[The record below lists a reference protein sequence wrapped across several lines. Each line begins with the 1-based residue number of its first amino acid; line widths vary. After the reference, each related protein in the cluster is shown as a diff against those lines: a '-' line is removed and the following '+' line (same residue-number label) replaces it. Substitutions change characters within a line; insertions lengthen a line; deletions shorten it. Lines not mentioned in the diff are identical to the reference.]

1 MKKIILLLL
10 LFVATASE
18 GQTGDRTQIL
28 KVLSDQ
34 VVAWNKGDIDLFMK
48 IGYWNSDSLAMI
60 GRSGVTYGYQQVLDN
75 YKKNYSDQATMG
87 RLAFDILQVKKI
99 ATDHY
104 FVIGKWFLT
113 RTAGDVGGHY
123 TLLFKKIKGRW
134 LIVADHSS

>member
-1 MKKIILLLL
+1 MKKSILLSLM
-10 LFVATASE
+10 FVTITSSAQS
-18 GQTGDRTQIL
+18 GDRAQIL

-34 VVAWNKGDIDLFMK
+34 VAAWNTGDIDLFMK
-48 IGYWNSDSLAMI
+48 LGYWNSDSLAMI
-60 GRSGVTYGYQQVLDN
+60 GRSGVTYGYQQVLNN

-87 RLAFDILQVKKI
+87 NLKFDILQVKKI
-99 ATDHY
+99 AADYY

>member
-1 MKKIILLLL
+1 MKKIILLLM
-10 LFVATASE
+10 LFIATGSQA
-18 GQTGDRTQIL
+18 QTGDRAQIL

-48 IGYWNSDSLAMI
+48 IGYWNNESLAMI
-60 GRSGVTYGYQQVLDN
+60 GRSGVTYGYQQVLNN

-99 ATDHY
+99 SADHY
-104 FVIGKWFLT
+104 FVIGKWFLA